1 MKFQDEYGVTPIDS
15 ENMSA
20 VAWGK
25 WLCSSMAAVVTS
37 ANGDDCEIEILHS
50 ALGPGGP
57 RLGVS
62 YTDPTTHCIQ
72 VSPLHDLMRKYPF
85 HADRARDGHIVV
97 IERIDIFHPCCA
109 AWLTQRRRSCSAVLS
124 DML

>member
-1 MKFQDEYGVTPIDS
+1 
-15 ENMSA
+15 MSA

-62 YTDPTTHCIQ
+62 YTDPTAHCIQ

-85 HADRARDGHIVV
+85 HADRGMGILSSSR
-97 IERIDIFHPCCA
+97 ELTFFTLA
-109 AWLTQRRRSCSAVLS
+109 AQPG
-124 DML
+124 